1 MVPTTTSAPAS
12 SPLTVHVIHD
22 NPEWIP
28 PFATALETRGIEV
41 FEWLLPDTTID
52 LSQEPPQGLY
62 WSRLSASSHTRTD
75 PHVKEYGRALFAW
88 LEAAGRTVLNG
99 AHVYELEVSKVL
111 QHRRLETRGFSVPRT
126 VAALGAAGLADA
138 VRTLDPPFITKHN
151 QGGKGLG
158 VRRFDSHAEFDALAH
173 EFAPGGDNAPN
184 DGITLAQEYV
194 RPAQPFITR
203 AEFIGGRF
211 HYAVRVDVSAG
222 SFELCPAEAC
232 EIPQPGINT
241 AVCAVPAPEG
251 TSPTTDATT
260 DPEAAPAP
268 KAASGSEAAP
278 GPEAASGSETASS
291 PSPDAPQPTGLF
303 TRRED
308 LTRESPL
315 VQRLE
320 AFLAEQRIDIA
331 GIEFID
337 TADGDQVIY
346 DINTNTNY
354 NPAVESAETSAGRL
368 SAADRIAEFIA
379 HELAELATASGE
391 HAAA

>member
-1 MVPTTTSAPAS
+1 MGPTTTSAPAS

-41 FEWLLPDTTID
+41 VEWLLPDTTID

-75 PHVKEYGRALFAW
+75 PHVKEYGRALLAW
-88 LEAAGRTVLNG
+88 LEAGGRTVLNG

-158 VRRFDSHAEFDALAH
+158 VRRFDSHAEFDAVAH

-232 EIPQPGINT
+232 EIPQPGIST
-241 AVCAVPAPEG
+241 AVCAVPAPDG
-251 TSPTTDATT
+251 TAGTAVTT

-268 KAASGSEAAP
+268 KAASGS
-278 GPEAASGSETASS
+278 
-291 PSPDAPQPTGLF
+291 SPDAPQPTGLF

-315 VQRLE
+315 IQRLE

-354 NPAVESAETSAGRL
+354 NPAVESAETAAGRL

-379 HELAELATASGE
+379 HELAEMATASGE

>member
-41 FEWLLPDTTID
+41 VEWLLPDTTID
-52 LSQEPPQGLY
+52 LSQEPPRGLY

-75 PHVKEYGRALFAW
+75 PHVKEYGRALLAW

-99 AHVYELEVSKVL
+99 THVYELEVSKVL

-158 VRRFDSHAEFDALAH
+158 VRRFDSHAEFDAVAH

-184 DGITLAQEYV
+184 DGITLVQEYV

-211 HYAVRVDVSAG
+211 QYAVRVDVSAG

-232 EIPQPGINT
+232 EIPQPGIST
-241 AVCAVPAPEG
+241 AVCAVPYPDGTARTAVTTNPE
-251 TSPTTDATT
+251 
-260 DPEAAPAP
+260 
-268 KAASGSEAAP
+268 AASGSEAAAGPEAAP
-278 GPEAASGSETASS
+278 GPEATSGPGT
-291 PSPDAPQPTGLF
+291 DAPQPTGLF

-315 VQRLE
+315 IQRLE
-320 AFLAEQRIDIA
+320 ALLAEQQIDIA

-354 NPAVESAETSAGRL
+354 NPAVESAETSAGHL

>member
-41 FEWLLPDTTID
+41 VEWLLPDTTID

-75 PHVKEYGRALFAW
+75 PHVKEYGRALLAW
-88 LEAAGRTVLNG
+88 LEAGGRTVLNG

-158 VRRFDSHAEFDALAH
+158 VRRFDSHAEFDAVAH

-211 HYAVRVDVSAG
+211 QYAVRVDVSAG

-232 EIPQPGINT
+232 EIPQPGIST
-241 AVCAVPAPEG
+241 AVCAVPYPDGTARTAVTTNPE
-251 TSPTTDATT
+251 
-260 DPEAAPAP
+260 
-268 KAASGSEAAP
+268 AASGSEAAAGPEAAP
-278 GPEAASGSETASS
+278 GPEATSGPGT
-291 PSPDAPQPTGLF
+291 DAPQPTGLF

-315 VQRLE
+315 IQRLE
-320 AFLAEQRIDIA
+320 ALLAEQQIDIA